1 MNDWDKDNLE
11 FILYANSQVFEEWMQ
26 QATHDDI
33 DYALQLIQ
41 LHRTELKLAEMEFL
55 ESESDDLDC
64 TLAIDFINRVKEKL

>member
-1 MNDWDKDNLE
+1 MNKWDQDNLE
-11 FILYANSQVFEEWMQ
+11 FILYANTGEFEEWMQ
-26 QATHDDI
+26 QATRDDI

>member
-11 FILYANSQVFEEWMQ
+11 FILYANSQEFEEWMQ
-26 QATHDDI
+26 QANRDDI

-41 LHRTELKLAEMEFL
+41 LHKTELKVAEMEFL

-64 TLAIDFINRVKEKL
+64 ALALSFINRVKEKL